1 VIQMGEQPDAVY
13 NVGAL
18 GVENVKN
25 IRLLD
30 REQLE
35 KEIDFKFSEKTVLV
49 TFHPVTLEK
58 MTAKEQFSN
67 LLKVLDRHKELKI
80 IFTKANAD
88 TDGRIINEM
97 IDNFAGKNK
106 NRCAAY
112 TSLGQLRYLS
122 AVRQCCAVVGNSSS
136 GIIEVPSF
144 GIPTVNIGDRQRG
157 RVCAGSVISC
167 GNAIEEIQKA
177 LEEALSADFYKV
189 IQKMKNPYEGENT
202 AQTIYETIN
211 HKLQQGI
218 SLKKCFYNL
227 EK

>member
-1 VIQMGEQPDAVY
+1 M
-13 NVGAL
+13 GAL

-122 AVRQCCAVVGNSSS
+122 AVRQ
-136 GIIEVPSF
+136 
-144 GIPTVNIGDRQRG
+144 R
-157 RVCAGSVISC
+157 
-167 GNAIEEIQKA
+167 
-177 LEEALSADFYKV
+177 
-189 IQKMKNPYEGENT
+189 
-202 AQTIYETIN
+202 
-211 HKLQQGI
+211 HH
-218 SLKKCFYNL
+218 
-227 EK
+227 

>member
-1 VIQMGEQPDAVY
+1 M
-13 NVGAL
+13 
-18 GVENVKN
+18 
-25 IRLLD
+25 
-30 REQLE
+30 E

-112 TSLGQLRYLS
+112 TSLGQLRYLKVPSDS
-122 AVRQCCAVVGNSSS
+122 AVLWL
-136 GIIEVPSF
+136 
-144 GIPTVNIGDRQRG
+144 
-157 RVCAGSVISC
+157 VIRP
-167 GNAIEEIQKA
+167 AA
-177 LEEALSADFYKV
+177 
-189 IQKMKNPYEGENT
+189 
-202 AQTIYETIN
+202 
-211 HKLQQGI
+211 
-218 SLKKCFYNL
+218 SLKCRRS
-227 EK
+227 ESRQ